1 MVSESVDT
9 VDATSVDTSL
19 LGHSYHAENRSV
31 LSDLFN
37 LIRHG
42 PLPADRGLDTL
53 NRYGLPYWAF
63 RA

>member
-1 MVSESVDT
+1 MITPALCAVPV
-9 VDATSVDTSL
+9 AAVDTSL

-42 PLPADRGLDTL
+42 HAPPDRGLDTL

>member
-1 MVSESVDT
+1 M
-9 VDATSVDTSL
+9 DTSL

-42 PLPADRGLDTL
+42 HAPPDRGLDTL